1 MTSGKP
7 LPGPGVYSE
16 LLHRGWDQMLP
27 GVFSY
32 SKKNAIINYI
42 WALGQHFHIL
52 SVTHSVS
59 VRGRQRHFG
68 FTQKHWESWDDG
80 PPGSLWIWVSS
91 QRELGIWGDG
101 LGAAESHRQPWTR
114 ASQTLLRCRCPGAA
128 VASLSLCKDADPHS
142 ISPPSSSESDHYCDY
157 EPLT

>member
-1 MTSGKP
+1 
-7 LPGPGVYSE
+7 
-16 LLHRGWDQMLP
+16 MLP

-59 VRGRQRHFG
+59 VRGRQKHFRNTG
-68 FTQKHWESWDDG
+68 NSG

-91 QRELGIWGDG
+91 QRELGITGDG
-101 LGAAESHRQPWTR
+101 LGQLSPTGNRGPEHLIHFSGEGAQK
-114 ASQTLLRCRCPGAA
+114 LLWPAYHF
-128 VASLSLCKDADPHS
+128 DDPHS
-142 ISPPSSSESDHYCDY
+142 ISLPSCSESDHFCDY